1 MIKRYFIKKK
11 MHAKNMNRGRNLP
24 VNNSK
29 HFTYKHCKV
38 SKDRVEKIQLEKVQ
52 FRNAAI
58 HNKGFKCL

>member
-1 MIKRYFIKKK
+1 
-11 MHAKNMNRGRNLP
+11 MHVKNVNRGRNLP

-38 SKDRVEKIQLEKVQ
+38 SKDRVQKIQLEKVQ